1 MGHTG
6 GRILIT
12 PPLKL
17 NLLSEGRVRSMY
29 YTLLGIINMLLKLR
43 GELEDNG
50 DRYALELAIK
60 QIHVVAQHEDDAE
73 LQSYFEDV

>member
-1 MGHTG
+1 
-6 GRILIT
+6 
-12 PPLKL
+12 
-17 NLLSEGRVRSMY
+17 
-29 YTLLGIINMLLKLR
+29 MLLKLR